1 MVPKVF
7 SERFRLSFPNWVRNQ
22 KISNGT
28 ILHDFRY
35 EEFVKLHPD
44 YKSTKKNLWRK
55 YKWYKSRVNQPADPT
70 LETSADPETPGVK
83 SEPPSSTDDSIPKPG
98 GAVVKKSEDDKEN
111 CSYLGEK
118 NRTGSTT
125 SQPYG
130 QQSDQGATPGT
141 QPLSPFFSM
150 DLLLTKNSCISKMQA
165 QPTPPSRWKRSE
177 KTSSILSRL
186 F

>member
-1 MVPKVF
+1 M
-7 SERFRLSFPNWVRNQ
+7 
-22 KISNGT
+22 
-28 ILHDFRY
+28 
-35 EEFVKLHPD
+35 KLHPD

-165 QPTPPSRWKRSE
+165 QPTPPSR
-177 KTSSILSRL
+177 
-186 F
+186 

>member
-1 MVPKVF
+1 M
-7 SERFRLSFPNWVRNQ
+7 RNQ
-22 KISNGT
+22 IINCTLSP
-28 ILHDFRY
+28 DFRY

-70 LETSADPETPGVK
+70 LETSADPETLGVK

-130 QQSDQGATPGT
+130 QQSDQGVTQGT
-141 QPLSPFFSM
+141 QYTFIFPIFF
-150 DLLLTKNSCISKMQA
+150 LWTYC
-165 QPTPPSRWKRSE
+165 
-177 KTSSILSRL
+177 
-186 F
+186 